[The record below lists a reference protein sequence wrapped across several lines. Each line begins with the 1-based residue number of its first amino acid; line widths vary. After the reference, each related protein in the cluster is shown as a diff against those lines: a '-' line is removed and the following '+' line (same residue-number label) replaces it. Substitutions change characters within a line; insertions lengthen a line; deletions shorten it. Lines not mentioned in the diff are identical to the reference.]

1 MPKYATGK
9 HALAISD
16 RSGLQFPWREMVTEW
31 TGAFVHVSEYEPK
44 QPQLRPKT
52 LSADSISLTKVRPAR
67 TAFPTPT
74 ILPNNPFDTVVG
86 TTVTVTQPDHNFVNG
101 DAIRF
106 REVHQGVGGV
116 DISTLELETTLAG
129 ALTSTATT
137 LTLTDSSQF
146 PSSGYIYIETKPDK
160 DSEGYPVATQT
171 TFTQSEV
178 IKYTANNIGTGVLS
192 GLTRGSSAPIYG
204 LTPNST
210 TATAHNNLDKVFG
223 SYSITRVTTTRKN
236 PPGIPA
242 TVISNQYTFSLVNA
256 ATSATSGG
264 GFPAFAG
271 PVGDRP

>member
-1 MPKYATGK
+1 MPKYASGK

-31 TGAFVHVSEYEPK
+31 TGAFVHISEYEPK

-52 LSADSISLTKVRPAR
+52 LSADSISLYKVRPAR

-86 TTVTVTQPDHNFVNG
+86 TTVTVTQPDHNFSTG

-106 REVHQGVGGV
+106 RDVQQDVGGV
-116 DISTLELETTLAG
+116 AISTFELETTLAG

-146 PSSGYIYIETKPDK
+146 PASGYIYIETKPDK
-160 DSEGYPVATQT
+160 DSEGYPVAKQT

-178 IKYTANNIGTGVLS
+178 IKYTANNTGTGVLS
-192 GLTRGSSAPIYG
+192 GLTRGSSAPLYG
-204 LTPNST
+204 LTPQAS

-223 SYSITRVTTTRKN
+223 SYSITRVTTTQKN

-264 GFPAFAG
+264 GFPLFAG
-271 PVGDRP
+271 PVGNRP

>member
-1 MPKYATGK
+1 MPKYASGK

-31 TGAFVHVSEYEPK
+31 TGAFVHISEYEPK

-52 LSADSISLTKVRPAR
+52 LSADSISLSKVRPAR

-86 TTVTVTQPDHNFVNG
+86 TTVTVTQPDHNFSTG

-106 REVHQGVGGV
+106 REVQQCVGGAA
-116 DISTLELETTLAG
+116 ISTLELETTLAG
-129 ALTSTATT
+129 AINSTVKT

-146 PSSGYIYIETKPDK
+146 PASGYIYIETKPDK
-160 DSEGYPVATQT
+160 DSEGYPVAKQT

-178 IKYTANNIGTGVLS
+178 IKYTANDTGTGVLS
-192 GLTRGSSAPIYG
+192 GLTRGSSAPLYG
-204 LTPNST
+204 LTPDST
-210 TATAHNNLDKVFG
+210 TATAHNNLDMVFG
-223 SYSITRVTTTRKN
+223 SYSITRVTTTQVN
-236 PPGIPA
+236 PPGVPDTI
-242 TVISNQYTFSLVNA
+242 ISNQYTFSLVNA

-264 GFPAFAG
+264 GFPSFAG

>member
-1 MPKYATGK
+1 MPKYASGK

-31 TGAFVHVSEYEPK
+31 TGAFVHISEYEPK

-52 LSADSISLTKVRPAR
+52 LSADSISLSKVRPAR

-74 ILPNNPFDTVVG
+74 ILPNNPFETVVG
-86 TTVTVTQPDHNFVNG
+86 TTVTVTQPDHNFSTG

-106 REVHQGVGGV
+106 REVQQGLGGAA
-116 DISTLELETTLAG
+116 ISTLELETTLAG
-129 ALTSTATT
+129 AINSTVKTF
-137 LTLTDSSQF
+137 TLTDSSQF
-146 PSSGYIYIETKPDK
+146 PASGYIYIETKPDK
-160 DSEGYPVATQT
+160 DSEGYPVAKQT

-178 IKYTANNIGTGVLS
+178 IKYTANNTGTGVLS
-192 GLTRGSSAPIYG
+192 GLTRGSSAPLYG
-204 LTPNST
+204 LTPQAS

-223 SYSITRVTTTRKN
+223 SYSITRVTTTQVN
-236 PPGIPA
+236 PPGVPDTI
-242 TVISNQYTFSLVNA
+242 ISNQYTFSLVNA

-264 GFPAFAG
+264 GFPSFAG